1 MIGTARICYEILLC
15 INNFITTEENK
26 MKKIISLL
34 LAVVMVCGLCAVAAA
49 ADDVTEV
56 TLKVWAPQEDQ
67 ANADSWLQQME
78 AKFEAEHPEYK
89 VTWVNEVA
97 GEDVAKDNV
106 IKDPAAAADVYMYA
120 NDQLG
125 DLLSAQAL
133 AKLGGPFLEQVKN
146 DNSQAMIDS
155 VTSTD
160 GSVYGFPVAA
170 NTWFCYYNKDV
181 YTEED
186 VKSLETML
194 EKGVVAFPTM
204 NSWYLGAFFF
214 ADGAT
219 VFGENGNDAAAGVVL
234 GEDNGMAALNA
245 VLDMVANPN
254 YRTDDNGLGNSG
266 LKSGEVSAY
275 FSGSWDYD
283 GLKEA
288 LGDKLGACQLP
299 TVTINGEAKSLKSFA
314 GSKVVGVNPNS
325 KSPKAAM
332 QFAAFLASTDGQL
345 LRYQVRS
352 AIPVATALAE
362 DPAIAS
368 DIVAT
373 AILDTIA
380 NTSLLQPSLPEMANW
395 WVPIETLGRNIVAG
409 KVTAENGADSLA
421 QTLDLINNPAL

>member
-1 MIGTARICYEILLC
+1 MRGTDRICCKILLC
-15 INNFITTEENK
+15 INLITTEENK

-78 AKFEAEHPEYK
+78 AKFEAAHPEYK
-89 VTWVNEVA
+89 MTWVNEVA
-97 GEDVAKDNV
+97 GEDVAKDSV

-146 DNSQAMIDS
+146 DNSQAMVDS

-160 GSVYGFPVAA
+160 GGVYGFPVAA

-186 VKSLETML
+186 VKSLDTML
-194 EKGVVAFPTM
+194 EKGVVAFPTV
-204 NSWYLGAFFF
+204 NSWYLGSFFF

-219 VFGENGNDAAAGVVL
+219 VFGENGNDAAAGVSF

-245 VLDMVANPN
+245 ILDMVANPN

-314 GSKVVGVNPNS
+314 GSKVAGVNPNS

-373 AILDTIA
+373 AILNTIA

>member
-1 MIGTARICYEILLC
+1 
-15 INNFITTEENK
+15 

-67 ANADSWLQQME
+67 ATEDSWLQQME

-89 VTWVNEVA
+89 ITWVNEVG

-106 IKDPAAAADVYMYA
+106 TKDPAAAADVYMYA

-125 DLLSAQAL
+125 DLLAAQAV
-133 AKLGGPFLEQVKN
+133 AKLGGPYLEQVKN
-146 DNSQAMIDS
+146 DNGQAMIDS
-155 VTSTD
+155 VTGTD
-160 GSVYGFPVAA
+160 GGVYGFPMAA

-194 EKGVVAFPTM
+194 EKGVVAFPTV

-214 ADGAT
+214 ANGAT
-219 VFGENGNDAAAGVVL
+219 VFGESGTDAEAGVNF
-234 GEDNGMAALNA
+234 GEDNGLASLNA
-245 VLDMVANPN
+245 ILDMVANPN

-266 LKSGEVSAY
+266 MKSGEVSAY

-299 TVTINGEAKSLKSFA
+299 TVTIGGEAKSLKSFA
-314 GSKVVGVNPNS
+314 GSKAVGVNPNS
-325 KSPKAAM
+325 KNPKAAM
-332 QFAAFLASTDGQL
+332 QFAAYLASTEGQL

-352 AIPVATALAE
+352 AIPVATVLAE
-362 DPAIAS
+362 DPEISS
-368 DIVAT
+368 DIVAV
-373 AILDTIA
+373 AILNTIA
-380 NTSLLQPSLPEMANW
+380 NTSVLQPSLPEMGNW
-395 WVPIETLGRNIVAG
+395 WSPIETLGRNIVAG